1 MFKDLTA
8 SRFLKWGVFL
18 GLFVVILDQILK
30 YKIRQDGGFYL
41 CNSGISFG
49 IQLPVPIFWLILGLF
64 LFFLAVY
71 FIFFHKQAFSQNFLF
86 LGLGLIIG
94 GALSNILDRF
104 FFGCVLDYI
113 SVFKK
118 FFPVFNV
125 ADISIFCGVLFI
137 FFSLTKKATGIVSKL

>member
-49 IQLPVPIFWLILGLF
+49 IRLPAHAFWLILGLF
-64 LFFLAVY
+64 LLLLVIY

-86 LGLGLIIG
+86 LGLSLIMG
-94 GALSNILDRF
+94 GALSNISDRF

-113 SVFKK
+113 SIFKN
-118 FFPVFNV
+118 FFPIFNV
-125 ADISIFCGVLFI
+125 ADVGISSGLLFI
-137 FFSLTKKATGIVSKL
+137 LFSLTRKAPEIC

>member
-71 FIFFHKQAFSQNFLF
+71 FIFLHKQAFSLNFLF
-86 LGLGLIIG
+86 LGLSLIMG
-94 GALSNILDRF
+94 GALSNISDRF

-113 SVFKK
+113 SIFKN
-118 FFPVFNV
+118 FFPIFNV
-125 ADISIFCGVLFI
+125 ADVGISSGLLFI
-137 FFSLTKKATGIVSKL
+137 LFSLTRKAPEIC